1 MKRNSSMNNRW
12 QVWLFA
18 IAAVLCGLR
27 GPAYCETNGSALL
40 VQQTPPQGGTI
51 TPDVGVHHFGLNAAV
66 TLEAVPK
73 AGYQFIYWL
82 GDVGNPTANRTIIY
96 LDTPKIVIATFELAE
111 YELLDVEEESRS
123 ASVGGMFA
131 SAADHGR
138 GGLTGFGGGGG
149 KKAGKLIFSPAEPP
163 VEGSPAPTPEPTTLY
178 LLSLGGLT
186 LLLSKRTG
194 GK

>member
-27 GPAYCETNGSALL
+27 RPAYCETNGSALL

-51 TPDVGVHHFGLNAAV
+51 TPDVGVHHFDLNATV

-82 GDVGNPTANRTIIY
+82 GDVGNPTANRTIVY
-96 LDTPKIVIATFELAE
+96 LDTPKIVIAAFERAK

-123 ASVGGMFA
+123 APVGGMFA
-131 SAADHGR
+131 SAADYGR
-138 GGLTGFGGGGG
+138 GGFIGGGGAMAS
-149 KKAGKLIFSPAEPP
+149 KSTSSPAVP
-163 VEGSPAPTPEPTTLY
+163 VPEPATLY

-186 LLLSKRTG
+186 LLLSRRTVRGTPLTG
-194 GK
+194 GGK

>member
-27 GPAYCETNGSALL
+27 RPAYCQTNGSALL

-51 TPDVGVHHFGLNAAV
+51 TPDVGMHHFGLNAVV

-82 GDVGNPTANRTIIY
+82 GDVGNPTANRTIVY
-96 LDTPKIVIATFELAE
+96 LDTPKIVIAAFERAE
-111 YELLDVEEESRS
+111 YELLDVGEESRS

-131 SAADHGR
+131 SAEGY
-138 GGLTGFGGGGG
+138 GGGGF
-149 KKAGKLIFSPAEPP
+149 AGGGGAMASKSTSSPAVP
-163 VEGSPAPTPEPTTLY
+163 VPEPATLY

>member
-82 GDVGNPTANRTIIY
+82 GDVGNPTANRTIVY
-96 LDTPKIVIATFELAE
+96 LDTPKIVIAAFELAE
-111 YELLDVEEESRS
+111 YEPLDVEEESRS
-123 ASVGGMFA
+123 ASIGGMFA
-131 SAADHGR
+131 SAADHSQ
-138 GGLTGFGGGGG
+138 GGFTGFGGGGG
-149 KKAGKLIFSPAEPP
+149 KKPGRLTFSPAELPM
-163 VEGSPAPTPEPTTLY
+163 EGSPASTPEPTTLC

-186 LLLSKRTG
+186 LLLSRRTG